1 MDKREIVNHAANER
15 IVFRVIAAESDGE
28 LLEMDDFW
36 GHPDHEVG
44 LHHHPEMEETWH
56 VVAGSVEFVIG
67 DQEVFAG
74 PGDVVIAPAGVP
86 HAARN
91 VGGPA
96 HIRVQMRPALRWEE
110 FVQRYFAL
118 ENSPEATDAEFA
130 QLLVEFAAEI
140 EVQVD

>member
-1 MDKREIVNHAANER
+1 MKEREIVNHAAAER

-36 GHPDHEVG
+36 GHPEHEVG

-56 VVAGSVEFVIG
+56 VIAGSVEFVIG
-67 DQEVFAG
+67 EDEVFAG
-74 PGDVVIAPAGVP
+74 PGDVVVAPPGVK

-96 HIRVQMRPALRWEE
+96 HIRVQMRPAMRWAE
-110 FVQRYFAL
+110 FVTQYFAL
-118 ENSPEATDAEFA
+118 ENAPHETED
-130 QLLVEFAAEI
+130 EFAALLIEYSEEI
-140 EVQVD
+140 AI